1 MICIG
6 VFGEKTESFIK
17 QLLKR
22 YFDAEIQTEICL
34 SDEEAID
41 IAYLKA
47 IAMGK
52 EVFITNIF
60 SDAFIEF
67 DIIVFFSHA
76 ESCYINLKYNGYAII
91 NADDCTGLK
100 DIMLS
105 AGITKITCGVTSRA
119 GVTISSIG
127 ENMDGTQTIQC
138 CIQHRIRTLSGRVIE
153 PQEFSVNVRGV
164 NYPISEVLSLITT
177 AITGDIEETVT
188 TSTLI
193 SND

>member
-6 VFGEKTESFIK
+6 VFGKKTDSFIR

-22 YFDAEIQTEICL
+22 YSDAEIQAVMCIG
-34 SDEEAID
+34 DEESVD
-41 IAYLKA
+41 SAYLKA

-52 EVFITNIF
+52 AVFITNIF

-67 DIIVFFSHA
+67 DIIVFFSYAKIQH
-76 ESCYINLKYNGYAII
+76 INLKYNGYAII
-91 NADDCTGLK
+91 NADDCARLK
-100 DIMLS
+100 NIMLS
-105 AGITKITCGVTSRA
+105 AGITKITCGVNSKA

-127 ENMDGTQTIQC
+127 ENMDGTEIIQC
-138 CIQHRIRTLSGRVIE
+138 CIQHRIRTLSGRMIE
-153 PQEFSVNVRGV
+153 PQEFSVNVRGI

>member
-22 YFDAEIQTEICL
+22 YSDAEIRAEICIN
-34 SDEEAID
+34 DEETVD
-41 IAYLKA
+41 SAYLKA
-47 IAMGK
+47 VAMGK

-60 SDAFIEF
+60 SDAFIKF
-67 DIIVFFSHA
+67 DIIVFFSYA
-76 ESCYINLKYNGYAII
+76 ENCYVNLKCNGYAII

-100 DIMLS
+100 NIMLPS
-105 AGITKITCGVTSRA
+105 GITKITCGVNSKA

-127 ENMDGTQTIQC
+127 ENMDGTETIQC

-177 AITGDIEETVT
+177 SIAGDIEETVT